1 MRKNMRGFTL
11 IEIMLVM
18 VIIGCAA
25 GIVILSIPG
34 GPSPKM
40 GRDLA
45 DESRQLAATI
55 QAMSEQATQRGQTIG
70 LHISEHGYQFMIRQ
84 STPAPEETQVTT
96 ESNTQPAAGPAL
108 DAPTDWEHQNW
119 QPFENE
125 KLRTSGEFDEKVS
138 LALTLDG
145 MQLQDEDNRLG
156 RSQPQ
161 WFDTENQLQAK
172 TPQILLLPSGEI
184 TPFSLTLQEKESDGI
199 LFRQINGLENG
210 QITML
215 DALPDT
221 RSGGAS

>member
-84 STPAPEETQVTT
+84 QTTAANDDTVTQSTSQ
-96 ESNTQPAAGPAL
+96 AL
-108 DAPTDWEHQNW
+108 DTLPDWDHQVW
-119 QPFENE
+119 QPYTSE
-125 KLRTSGEFDEKVS
+125 KLRTAGKFDEKVS

-145 MQLQDEDNRLG
+145 LQLQEEENRLG
-156 RSQPQ
+156 RSNPQ
-161 WFDTENQLQAK
+161 WFDTENQLEAK

-184 TPFSLTLQEKESDGI
+184 TPFSLTLEELGSNST
-199 LFRQINGLENG
+199 LYRQIKGQENG
-210 QITML
+210 QITVL
-215 DALPDT
+215 NEPEDSV
-221 RSGGAS
+221 SGGHS